1 MRGKFLLLLVFIFF
15 SVIFNSCS
23 NHDPVSPADNL
34 RVRKNVKFLTATE
47 RSDFVQAVLMLK
59 NTSSPYQP
67 ALSYYDQFV
76 SWHTN
81 AFYCDTMAAH
91 MGPAFC
97 PWHRQFLLMF
107 ENALRGVSGKDIT
120 IPYWDWTDVESTN
133 SVFLD
138 DFMGGNGDPSQRNA
152 VTGGAFRKGNWVIN
166 IFDQRA
172 NYPYPI
178 TYLIRSFGTIPNQSA
193 LPTFSDVSTALSI
206 NTYDASPYNS
216 TVNPGI
222 SFRNSLEGWR
232 SCTGEMCQDS
242 LMNPICAGPPSQ
254 SQMHNKV
261 HLWVGGVVGHS
272 DTLGTM
278 VLNGSPN
285 DPVFWLHHA
294 NVDRLWAKWINAH
307 GEIYVP
313 VSGGPMGHNLNDMMW
328 PYMTYGMHVTPKDM
342 LSDQKLGYK
351 YQDE

>member
-1 MRGKFLLLLVFIFF
+1 MRGKFLLLLGSIFF
-15 SVIFNSCS
+15 SVILSSCS

-34 RVRKNVKFLTATE
+34 RVRKNVKFLTAAE

-107 ENALRGVSGKDIT
+107 ENALRSVSGKDVT

-133 SVFLD
+133 SVFMD
-138 DFMGGNGDPSQRNA
+138 DFMGGNGDPSQNYA
-152 VTGGAFRKGNWVIN
+152 LMSGPFRKDNWTLR
-166 IFDQRA
+166 IFDQLA
-172 NYPYPI
+172 AYPYHIP
-178 TYLIRSFGTIPNQSA
+178 YLIRSMGTFPNQPV
-193 LPTFSDVSTALSI
+193 LPTAAHVTEALSI
-206 NTYDASPYNS
+206 NVYDAAPYNS
-216 TVNPGI
+216 TVNPLAG
-222 SFRNSLEGWR
+222 FRNYLEGWR
-232 SCTGEMCQDS
+232 GCTSEACQDT
-242 LMNPICAGPPSQ
+242 LMNPICPGLSQ
-254 SQMHNKV
+254 SDMHNRV
-261 HLWVGGVVGHS
+261 HLWVGGSVGS
-272 DTLGTM
+272 GDTVGTI
-278 VLNGSPN
+278 VLNSSPN

-307 GEIYVP
+307 GEVYVP

-351 YQDE
+351 YQEE